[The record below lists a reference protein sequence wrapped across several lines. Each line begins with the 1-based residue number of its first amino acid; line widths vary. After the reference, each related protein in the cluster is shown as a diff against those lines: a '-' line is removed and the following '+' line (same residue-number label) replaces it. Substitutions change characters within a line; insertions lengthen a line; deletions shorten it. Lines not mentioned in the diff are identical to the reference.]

1 MVAQPE
7 PDHTTVSVEEYLAQE
22 ETAEVKH
29 EFVDG
34 YVYAMSD
41 GTLAHDLIANDVRA
55 AISAHVARGDER
67 CTIFGPDVLV
77 RVSPTVSYYP
87 DALVLCDSNLDL
99 KSREVTTPRLI
110 VEVLS
115 ESTEANDRGG
125 KWANYQTLATFEEYL
140 LVESRSR
147 MVERFRRG
155 EHGLWIYQRYAPDD
169 NVSLETIGLTVPVA
183 TFYRRTNL

>member
-1 MVAQPE
+1 MAAQPE
-7 PDHTTVSVEEYLAQE
+7 PDRTTMSVEEYLARE
-22 ETAEVKH
+22 ETSEVKH
-29 EFVDG
+29 EYVDG
-34 YVYAMSD
+34 HVYAMSG
-41 GTLAHDLIANDVRA
+41 GTLAHDLIANNIRSTLDA
-55 AISAHVARGDER
+55 YLGDGP

-77 RVSPTVSYYP
+77 RVSSTVSYYP
-87 DALVLCDSNLDL
+87 DALVLCDDNPDL
-99 KSREVTTPRLI
+99 KSREVSTPRLI

-147 MVERFRRG
+147 VVERFRRS
-155 EHGLWIYQRYAPDD
+155 ERALWTYQLYAPDAT
-169 NVSLETIGLTVPVA
+169 VTLETIGLTIPIA